1 MLDGRARLDV
11 ARLDPGELQLL
22 TVAGLDADLLEQ
34 VGLQAVHASAQEKMT
49 AVATR
54 GQVLGTPPLS
64 EVLLIDPSGWFTTG
78 KELGLLTAARERRRI
93 RLCYRRSGET
103 SGQWLTADPYGLV
116 NKAGSWYL
124 VADVDGH
131 PPHVQHQPYRRAR
144 SPHGCRG
151 APTRLRPAVGMAR
164 PGDQL
169 RADPRRRGA
178 CAAALNPPGPG
189 PTNSRNPHG
198 QRHLYR
204 GCVDS
209 DHCPLPPMSNRC
221 DSSSISAT
229 TSAF

>member
-131 PPHVQHQPYRRAR
+131 PPRMFNTSRIEERDPLTDVAV
-144 SPHGCRG
+144 
-151 APTRLRPAVGMAR
+151 LRP
-164 PGDQL
+164 D
-169 RADPRRRGA
+169 
-178 CAAALNPPGPG
+178 
-189 PTNSRNPHG
+189 
-198 QRHLYR
+198 
-204 GCVDS
+204 
-209 DHCPLPPMSNRC
+209 
-221 DSSSISAT
+221 
-229 TSAF
+229 

>member
-116 NKAGSWYL
+116 NKAGS
-124 VADVDGH
+124 
-131 PPHVQHQPYRRAR
+131 
-144 SPHGCRG
+144 
-151 APTRLRPAVGMAR
+151 
-164 PGDQL
+164 
-169 RADPRRRGA
+169 
-178 CAAALNPPGPG
+178 
-189 PTNSRNPHG
+189 
-198 QRHLYR
+198 
-204 GCVDS
+204 
-209 DHCPLPPMSNRC
+209 
-221 DSSSISAT
+221 
-229 TSAF
+229 